1 MVNFV
6 KKSLPVYLDITLMAK
21 YKHLAWLAVGY
32 SNGGGLKPNG
42 DQIKVTFILMQQV
55 FMLLLV

>member
-1 MVNFV
+1 MFHQFTV
-6 KKSLPVYLDITLMAK
+6 DITLMAK

-42 DQIKVTFILMQQV
+42 SIHKGWIL
-55 FMLLLV
+55 F